1 MMPRM
6 RIMTGLAGW
15 ALAGVLM
22 LTGCAPKQG
31 PVMQGDSP
39 KLGVLSRVEDPA
51 AVAGARSFYVQPNSQ
66 LSMSNSFVA
75 GTSLQQV
82 FADRIAGDLVK
93 RGLTQ
98 GPPDMADMTVVYTVH
113 DPSQTTPAAGSGST
127 QGLAYADQ
135 LLSEARA
142 MQTKDNFLDADRL
155 DMRIKMVA
163 NNSRQVIWRGSI
175 AGVLSAGED
184 TRGRL
189 LDPMDAVDRLL
200 AQYPKVA
207 K

>member
-51 AVAGARSFYVQPNSQ
+51 AVAGARSFYVQPNGQ

-98 GPPDMADMTVVYTVH
+98 GPPDMADLTVVYTVH
-113 DPSQTTPAAGSGST
+113 DLRNPHHEDVLRIQPFAASFM
-127 QGLAYADQ
+127 
-135 LLSEARA
+135 RA
-142 MQTKDNFLDADRL
+142 ALPLR
-155 DMRIKMVA
+155 
-163 NNSRQVIWRGSI
+163 SRR
-175 AGVLSAGED
+175 
-184 TRGRL
+184 
-189 LDPMDAVDRLL
+189 
-200 AQYPKVA
+200 
-207 K
+207 